1 MAPRRKPQ
9 DAQQQSADP
18 SVFDRAHLA
27 RYTMQ
32 SEELEREVLGL
43 FLAQMP
49 AMLQMIATATDAA
62 EWKLAA
68 HTLKGSA
75 AAIGAGQIQEFATRL
90 EIAGIDLDVKVRQ
103 ELLAGL
109 EAAVQQFETLIRRIY

>member
-1 MAPRRKPQ
+1 MAPRPKPQ
-9 DAQQQSADP
+9 EMQRQSAEP

-43 FLAQMP
+43 FLAQLP
-49 AMLQMIATATDAA
+49 AMLQMIGTATDAA
-62 EWKLAA
+62 QWKLAA

-90 EIAGIDLDVKVRQ
+90 EIAGIDIDVKIKND
-103 ELLAGL
+103 LLSGL
-109 EAAVQQFETLIRRIY
+109 ESAIEQFETLIRRIY